1 MTIKENDLLLVSQVK
16 LFNSHKAFEKI
27 VKKYQ
32 SQIRRLFL
40 NLTQRNEFL
49 SDDLAQETFIKVFLN
64 IHSFRSNAKF
74 STWLYRVAYN
84 VFLDYKKTNY
94 RKFDYKLP
102 DNNINFAYQQKIHV
116 DNELNHLL
124 HILKSEEKEVIVL
137 SYIEEISHKDISE
150 ILNMPLGTV
159 KTHIKRG
166 KEKLL
171 KILKENNYERYR

>member
-1 MTIKENDLLLVSQVK
+1 MTIKETDLLLVSQVK

-40 NLTQRNEFL
+40 NLTLRNKSL

-64 IHSFRSNAKF
+64 IHSFRASAKF
-74 STWLYRVAYN
+74 STWLYRIAYN

-94 RKFDYKLP
+94 RQFENKLP
-102 DNNINFAYQQKIHV
+102 DNSINFSLEQNTQV
-116 DNELNHLL
+116 DNELNQILYT
-124 HILKSEEKEVIVL
+124 LKSEEKDVIIL
-137 SYIEEISHKDISE
+137 SYIEEMSHKDISH

-166 KEKLL
+166 KEKIV
-171 KILKENNYERYR
+171 KSFKNIDYETNR